1 MELSNETLT
10 VFKIIYCEYKRRR
23 SVGFTKPDSIKFKD
37 GEIYQIAAFKN
48 RLRPDIDYAVHEL
61 ATVKYLKK
69 IFWEIFSLQRQA
81 LLICRANLVNS
92 LKTFPNYLTLPVFLS
107 DAFDPWRTKGQFR
120 LYVPRSRSSPL
131 LE

>member
-23 SVGFTKPDSIKFKD
+23 SVGFTKSDSINFKD

-61 ATVKYLKK
+61 VTVKYLKENILGDIQLTEAGIAYMQSK
-69 IFWEIFSLQRQA
+69 PRQFFEDLSKLFDLASIFI
-81 LLICRANLVNS
+81 
-92 LKTFPNYLTLPVFLS
+92 
-107 DAFDPWRTKGQFR
+107 
-120 LYVPRSRSSPL
+120 
-131 LE
+131 